1 MNASRRIA
9 RCLALL
15 LIAALPAAAAVTV
28 SFPSESY
35 TDIGPPGAEVEE
47 VKNELARHLHVLDA
61 RYLAPGDS
69 LWIEVLDV
77 DLAGRL
83 HHTGRGEIR
92 VASGQADWPR
102 IKVRY
107 RLERNG
113 KTSAG
118 EDTVSDPSYLWFPS
132 RARPHQ
138 SMPHE
143 KRMLETWF
151 KEKFAR

>member
-1 MNASRRIA
+1 MRFHRIA
-9 RCLALL
+9 ASLSLL
-15 LIAALPAAAAVTV
+15 LLAAFPAAATVTV
-28 SFPSESY
+28 SFPSATY
-35 TDIGPPGAEVEE
+35 TDIGPHGADGDE
-47 VKNELARHLHVLDA
+47 VKNELARYLHVLDA
-61 RYLAPGDS
+61 RYLPPADN

-83 HHTGRGEIR
+83 HPTSRGEIR

-113 KTSAG
+113 KATSG

-132 RARPHQ
+132 RARPSE

-143 KRMLETWF
+143 KRMLEAWF
-151 KEKFAR
+151 RERFAR